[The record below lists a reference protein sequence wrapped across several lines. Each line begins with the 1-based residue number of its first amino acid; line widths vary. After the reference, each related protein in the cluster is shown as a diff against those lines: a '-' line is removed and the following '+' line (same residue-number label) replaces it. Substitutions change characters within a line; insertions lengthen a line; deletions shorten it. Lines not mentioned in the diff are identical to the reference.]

1 MLLIAGAKRR
11 LVLYATG
18 EPPQIYILLLLL
30 EFGVELPASA
40 CLMSRRVAP
49 GGSPQTPLITRTDAD
64 AIKFPASSFIYP
76 LYDPREYGY
85 VFPFYLSSDCACS
98 IHRNS

>member
-18 EPPQIYILLLLL
+18 EPPQIYPPPPPGIWC
-30 EFGVELPASA
+30 GAT
-40 CLMSRRVAP
+40 CLRMPDEPP
-49 GGSPQTPLITRTDAD
+49 GGSRRLTANSLITRTDAD